1 MYRSI
6 PSVGLIRGAYQ
17 EQKEKRKAFLERL
30 FDRLRLALRGW
41 KNRPELLQGF
51 VESVNAIS
59 EEFHTKSDAGLRS
72 QAAELRALLRS
83 REMDPEVVA
92 RSFALIREVATRT
105 VHQRHYDVQLIGG
118 WILLGGMIAEMETGE
133 GKTLTATLAAAT
145 TALAGA
151 PVHVITVNDYLAQR
165 DAEWM
170 GPIYEALGLSVGV
183 IVHGMQAE
191 ERKQAYSCDVTY
203 CTNKE
208 LAFDYLRDRI
218 TLRGN
223 PSQLHLQLEGLAAND
238 HNRSSLLLLRG
249 LHFCIVDEAD
259 SVLVDEARTPLV
271 ISSSRSGE
279 SEKEMYETGLEM
291 ARQLVLGRHFR
302 IIRAERRIEI
312 TSSGRGKLQELG
324 RSRGKIW
331 TRRQLR
337 NDLVHNALSALHLFT
352 RDQHYLV
359 RDDKVQIIDE
369 YTGRLMPDR
378 SWEEGLHQMIEVKEG
393 CALTAQSRTL
403 ARISYQ
409 RFFRRYL
416 RLSGMTG
423 TAREVSGELGNIYD
437 LAVVRV
443 PTNRPLGRVQHPDR
457 VLRNKEEKWQ
467 TVVERIR
474 EVHVS
479 GRPVLVGTRSVE
491 DSEILSSLL
500 SEAGL
505 EHQVLN
511 ARQDEEEAETIAQ
524 SGLAGQITVAT
535 NMAGR
540 GTDIRLEDGVAELGG
555 LHVIATERHDAR
567 RIDRQ
572 LFGRCGRQGDPG
584 SFEAIVSLEDEII
597 ETQGGRLGR
606 LLIRG
611 IEQGHEIPG
620 PLLNEVLFRHAQK
633 NAERKF
639 ARARAD
645 LLRMDEHLDSTLAF
659 SGVPE

>member
-1 MYRSI
+1 M
-6 PSVGLIRGAYQ
+6 IRGAYQ

-30 FDRLRLALRGW
+30 FDRSRLALRGW

-59 EEFHTKSDAGLRS
+59 EEFHAKSDAGLRGH
-72 QAAELRALLRS
+72 AAELRALLRS

-524 SGLAGQITVAT
+524 SGMAGQITVAT

-597 ETQGGRLGR
+597 ETQGGRLSR